1 MCVLNQEKEG
11 TNVDFFYSRTN
22 KKLIVNAFRKA
33 DNLLIL
39 GYQICLSN

>member
-1 MCVLNQEKEG
+1 VLNQEKEG

>member
-22 KKLIVNAFRKA
+22 KKLIANAFRTA
-33 DNLLIL
+33 DNPLIL
-39 GYQICLSN
+39 GFPICLSN